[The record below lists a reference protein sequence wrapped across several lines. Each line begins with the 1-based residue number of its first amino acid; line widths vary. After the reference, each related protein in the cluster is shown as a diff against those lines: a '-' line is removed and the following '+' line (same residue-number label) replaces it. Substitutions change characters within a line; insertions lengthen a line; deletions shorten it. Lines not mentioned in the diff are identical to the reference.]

1 MNMDDR
7 YVYVEWNGKRLR
19 LDVDILRAL
28 YYAVT
33 NRRVFLAITRSDIP
47 EKEDPADIAKRKK
60 MSRIEF
66 CQEKIRK
73 CRAELAGLKGEAAKA
88 MRQTMYYYRSE
99 LNKAK
104 YQYTYR
110 KTDKYRKWK
119 REYERQ
125 YRRKKKE
132 RDKE

>member
-33 NRRVFLAITRSDIP
+33 NRRVFMAITGSDIP

-66 CQEKIRK
+66 CQEKIRQ
-73 CRAELAGLKGEAAKA
+73 CLAELAGLNGAAAKA

-99 LNKAK
+99 LNKA
-104 YQYTYR
+104 
-110 KTDKYRKWK
+110 DKYRKWK